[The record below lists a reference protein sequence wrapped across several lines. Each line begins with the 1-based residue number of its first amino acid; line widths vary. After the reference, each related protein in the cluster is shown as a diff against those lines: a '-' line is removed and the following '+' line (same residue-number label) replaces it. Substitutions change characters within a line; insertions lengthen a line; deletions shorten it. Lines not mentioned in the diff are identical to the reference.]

1 MATSV
6 TRMTILASR
15 RPAGTPAM
23 PPAPGTAAAISVCM
37 MTTTSSA
44 TKTTTVTVL
53 EDRYALGA
61 LLGAGSMGE
70 VYKAFDTVLGIDVA
84 VKLMHPEHVSSHTR
98 VARFTHEASVGARM
112 LSPHIAKVLGLAV
125 TASGIPC
132 IVYELLEGE
141 TLSARIAAAGGT
153 LSIEETS
160 EIVKQTARALA
171 RIHALGVVH
180 RDVKPDNI
188 FLTRDL
194 GGRLLV
200 KLLDLG
206 IAEKMTVGATAQLV
220 GTPEY
225 MAPEVVF
232 GSAPLDV
239 RADIY
244 SLGVVAFECLTGSTP
259 FSGSVDEIFK
269 ALRIG
274 DRPSLL
280 EFVPEMSREID
291 AWVDCAL
298 HADPYWRF
306 SSVKEM
312 MTGLEGALAAAK
324 RTTSGERVSI
334 RQAA

>member
-6 TRMTILASR
+6 TRMTIRGPPAAARHR
-15 RPAGTPAM
+15 RP
-23 PPAPGTAAAISVCM
+23 PPGPGTAAAVLVCM
-37 MTTTSSA
+37 MSTTSTEPKS
-44 TKTTTVTVL
+44 TPVTVL
-53 EDRYALGA
+53 EGRYELGA

-70 VYKAFDTVLGIDVA
+70 VYKAYDTVLGIDVA
-84 VKLMHPEHVSSHTR
+84 VKMMHVEHVSSRTR
-98 VARFTHEASVGARM
+98 VARFSHEASIGARM

-125 TASGIPC
+125 TGPGIPC

-153 LSIEETS
+153 LSVEETA

-171 RIHALGVVH
+171 RIHALGIVH

-194 GGRLLV
+194 GGRVLV

-206 IAEKMTVGATAQLV
+206 IAEKVTVGGATQLV

-244 SLGVVAFECLTGSTP
+244 ALGVVAFECLTGSTP
-259 FSGSVDEIFK
+259 FSGSVDEVFK

-312 MTGLEGALAAAK
+312 MTGLEGALAVAK
-324 RTTSGERVSI
+324 RSISGERVSI

>member
-1 MATSV
+1 M
-6 TRMTILASR
+6 
-15 RPAGTPAM
+15 M
-23 PPAPGTAAAISVCM
+23 P
-37 MTTTSSA
+37 TTSSA
-44 TKTTTVTVL
+44 TTSTTVTVL
-53 EDRYALGA
+53 EGRYELGA

-70 VYKAFDTVLGIDVA
+70 VYKAFDAVLGIDVA
-84 VKLMHPEHVSSHTR
+84 VKLMHPEHVSSHAR
-98 VARFTHEASVGARM
+98 VARFTHEASLGERM

-125 TASGIPC
+125 TGSGIPC

-153 LSIEETS
+153 LSVEET
-160 EIVKQTARALA
+160 
-171 RIHALGVVH
+171 
-180 RDVKPDNI
+180 
-188 FLTRDL
+188 
-194 GGRLLV
+194 
-200 KLLDLG
+200 LLDLG
-206 IAEKMTVGATAQLV
+206 IAEKMTASGAAQLV

-239 RADIY
+239 RADVY

-312 MTGLEGALAAAK
+312 MTGLEGALTAAK
-324 RTTSGERVSI
+324 RSIRGERVSI